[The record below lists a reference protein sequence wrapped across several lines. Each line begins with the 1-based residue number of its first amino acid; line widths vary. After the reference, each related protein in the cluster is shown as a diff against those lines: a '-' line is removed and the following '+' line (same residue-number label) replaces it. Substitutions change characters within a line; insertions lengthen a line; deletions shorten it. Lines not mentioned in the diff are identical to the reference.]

1 MRRGRGPAHLIW
13 WDKLSLSSFWHNGR
27 MPDEH
32 THPLRAAQRGEDY
45 RVLAKAIRAVAVRT
59 RLPAARRELGQ
70 LAAKYERQAEHLD
83 RR

>member
-1 MRRGRGPAHLIW
+1 MRDELTH
-13 WDKLSLSSFWHNGR
+13 SLR
-27 MPDEH
+27 VAE
-32 THPLRAAQRGEDY
+32 RGEDY
-45 RVLAKAIRAVAVRT
+45 RLLAKAIRAVAVRT

>member
-1 MRRGRGPAHLIW
+1 
-13 WDKLSLSSFWHNGR
+13 

-59 RLPAARRELGQ
+59 RLPAARPAAGPARREIRAPGGTPRPGLPGPK
-70 LAAKYERQAEHLD
+70 LY
-83 RR
+83 